1 MNISSV
7 LLASQIIVSILLVGT
22 ILLQSQGSGL
32 GGTWGGGGESYHTKR
47 GVEKTLFAFTIILAV
62 LFFVLSLLTVILS

>member
-1 MNISSV
+1 MNTSTI
-7 LLASQIIVSILLVGT
+7 LLSFQIAVSLLLVGA

-47 GVEKTLFAFTIILAV
+47 GVEKTLFGATVFLTIV
-62 LFFVLSLLTVILS
+62 FFIVSLLTVIIA

>member
-1 MNISSV
+1 MNISSF
-7 LLASQIIVSILLVGT
+7 LLVSQISVSILLVAT

-47 GVEKTLFAFTIILAV
+47 GVEKTLFATTIVLAIA
-62 LFFVLSLLTVILS
+62 FFVLSLLTVILS